1 MTCQDKRC
9 QSEKG
14 WRLLFLFWIPLHLHI
29 GFPLVL
35 SYVLS
40 KANRSWHDVIL
51 RAYDLRESSAA
62 TAES

>member
-1 MTCQDKRC
+1 MK
-9 QSEKG
+9 S
-14 WRLLFLFWIPLHLHI
+14 LLFVYFRIPLQLHI

-40 KANRSWHDVIL
+40 KANRSWHDLIL
-51 RAYDLRESSAA
+51 RAYDLRESSAR